1 MRMLREILV
10 TAVIVSSAAGCGL
23 SNLLPG
29 RTIHQKCG
37 WKAEDYFR
45 KKRKKKRK
53 KETEKDRH
61 NP

>member
-1 MRMLREILV
+1 MRFAPALLV
-10 TAVIVSSAAGCGL
+10 AGLMVSSAAGCGYL
-23 SNLLPG
+23 DLLPG